1 MSFGCETGS
10 RRPAI
15 PRPQVKYD
23 VAYHSK
29 HDVVDVTFVVR
40 AGPPLMVDSLDFAGD
55 SGALDIPSDARH
67 DWAKFVQSKRKSA
80 GRLGEDERRALADS
94 TWRWF
99 SAHGYPFARART
111 IVAVDTAANTADVTV
126 QAYPDIRAKVRAVE
140 VQGNQTAPPHHYAR
154 QLPVSRGQ
162 WYDGAALE
170 RGREQLTQMDLVRLA
185 LVDVP
190 RNEARDSTVAVRL
203 NVTEN
208 PPHLI
213 RGEVGIQAGGGL
225 STQTDWTDRSVF
237 NGLRTFTVT
246 GIAQTGLL
254 ALESPSQQLYRLN
267 LTLFQ
272 PYIGMRTLS
281 AAGGPFG
288 EYRNDIQDRSLAA
301 GFEGSL
307 VYAPAQFRS
316 LSLGYSISH
325 RRIYNFGFGENLDPS
340 VYLPLLGLATPAQAG
355 TLEKS
360 RNRSVLSL
368 EGSYGRLDRIADP
381 RQGYVLRPRVE
392 ITTPFFNT
400 SEYLL
405 LDMTATAFVPLSK
418 RVGFTFR
425 AGAGRI
431 FPYGNS
437 LDNVGSESPFVS
449 LLRLR
454 DVTFT
459 AGGTRDVRGW
469 GSQLVGPKLPE
480 VKFES
485 GSGGTV
491 DTVADRYAPV
501 GGLARLVGSAEL
513 QVPLPGFGDSW
524 RGFFFFDTGKIWT
537 PDSRFALN
545 AGELDQDKIY
555 AAVGAGVGYTTV
567 VGALQVA
574 VGYKLNPSP
583 LDLRLPQDVLA
594 ALSSGSPID
603 PLPTSGRRR
612 LHLHFSIGSTF

>member
-1 MSFGCETGS
+1 MLCAVPALRAQESLTLIGPKTEVRSISFRFEDKNDLRENDLRTRISLTPQGGMVGL
-10 RRPAI
+10 RRFFGFLPFVPPVGAHPFDALELQRDVI
-15 PRPQVKYD
+15 RLRNRFQEAGYPKATVKYD

-340 VYLPLLGLATPAQAG
+340 VYLPLLGLVTPAQAG

-360 RNRSVLSL
+360 RNRSV
-368 EGSYGRLDRIADP
+368 
-381 RQGYVLRPRVE
+381 
-392 ITTPFFNT
+392 
-400 SEYLL
+400 
-405 LDMTATAFVPLSK
+405 
-418 RVGFTFR
+418 
-425 AGAGRI
+425 
-431 FPYGNS
+431 
-437 LDNVGSESPFVS
+437 
-449 LLRLR
+449 
-454 DVTFT
+454 
-459 AGGTRDVRGW
+459 
-469 GSQLVGPKLPE
+469 
-480 VKFES
+480 
-485 GSGGTV
+485 
-491 DTVADRYAPV
+491 
-501 GGLARLVGSAEL
+501 
-513 QVPLPGFGDSW
+513 
-524 RGFFFFDTGKIWT
+524 
-537 PDSRFALN
+537 
-545 AGELDQDKIY
+545 
-555 AAVGAGVGYTTV
+555 
-567 VGALQVA
+567 
-574 VGYKLNPSP
+574 
-583 LDLRLPQDVLA
+583 
-594 ALSSGSPID
+594 
-603 PLPTSGRRR
+603 
-612 LHLHFSIGSTF
+612 